1 MSPIVQIPFH
11 CNAGLRNVARRKQLA
26 MRAAVIDR
34 FGSREVLR
42 IADVPAQEPQ
52 AGQIQIRVA
61 YAGVN
66 PADWKGRAGWL
77 AKIEAPDYKFPH
89 VVGFDCAG
97 VVSKLGPG
105 VTRFKIGDRVLG
117 WANQVGRNWGSHAEY
132 VCLPEDNPGRVPKGL
147 DLIVAASIPVAGLT
161 ALQAVRDAD
170 RAAAGPG
177 KHILIHGAG
186 GGVGSFAVGFAR
198 MLGAQVAA
206 TCGPRNVDYV
216 RGLGAELVIDY
227 RRDDIHARLREWA
240 PDGVDAVVDIVGLGT
255 LPRPL
260 DLLRPG
266 GIDVRIITLD
276 ESDAGGPTEGEAAM
290 RGLRASVVAMYQSSK
305 DLELIADAI
314 LQGRIKTP
322 EIDVLPLADIAEAH
336 RRLEDGHTRGKI
348 VLDIAGA
355 ALR

>member
-1 MSPIVQIPFH
+1 M
-11 CNAGLRNVARRKQLA
+11 K
-26 MRAAVIDR
+26 AAVIDR
-34 FGSREVLR
+34 FGEPEVLR
-42 IADVPAQEPQ
+42 VAEVPTPEPR
-52 AGQIQIRVA
+52 AGEIQIRVA

-77 AKIEAPDYKFPH
+77 AKIEGPEYKFPH

-97 VVSKLGPG
+97 VVSKLGSG

-117 WANQVGRNWGSHAEY
+117 WANQVGRNWGTHAEF
-132 VCLPEDNPGRVPKGL
+132 VCLPEDNPGRVPDGL
-147 DLIVAASIPVAGLT
+147 DLAVAGSIPVAGLT

-170 RAAAGPG
+170 RAAASPG

-198 MLGAQVAA
+198 LLGAKIAA
-206 TCGPRNVDYV
+206 TCGSRNVDYV
-216 RGLGAELVIDY
+216 RRLGAEHVIDY
-227 RRDDIHARLREWA
+227 ARDDIHRAMRAWSPE
-240 PDGVDAVVDIVGLGT
+240 GVDAVVDIVGLGT

-260 DLLRPG
+260 DLLKPG

-276 ESDAGGPTEGEAAM
+276 ESDAAGPTEEEAAA
-290 RGLRASVVAMYQSSK
+290 RGLRASVVAMYQSAK
-305 DLELIADAI
+305 DLEFIAGTI
-314 LQGRIKTP
+314 LQNRIAAP
-322 EIDVLPLADIAEAH
+322 HIEVLPLADIAEAH

-348 VLDIAGA
+348 VLDIAGS